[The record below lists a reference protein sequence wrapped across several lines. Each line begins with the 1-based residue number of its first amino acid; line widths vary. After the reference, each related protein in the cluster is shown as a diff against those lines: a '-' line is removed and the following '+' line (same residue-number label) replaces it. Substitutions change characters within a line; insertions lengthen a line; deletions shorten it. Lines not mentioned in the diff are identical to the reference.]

1 MAIRKPSYNI
11 GSTPTFGSIVL
22 SHELSKYGNKPVY
35 NVGVDTRTPLHIGKN
50 IPVPSW
56 ASEENGCIPHKA
68 IKVAN
73 GIVVEYKPIGTLGV
87 GYAKIYIVGKDQ
99 QPFSRMKEIW
109 SEIHRIWSND
119 RKHNPQIPIE
129 GTITKTGE
137 IRDTYG
143 SNVPTFD
150 VLCGFLIIA
159 HNLYS
164 NWKYFPNARS
174 VSEVK
179 FLTTALSTVRGMS
192 KNAEYIEND
201 IKDLREQIRYRQDEI
216 AKLEKN
222 LNNLYEDGANA
233 MNLLEE
239 NGVKVNV
246 EGKVEGIEE
255 DDSEYYSMEY
265 SPNDYITGSSI
276 TPRIPAGIR
285 YSPVTV
291 YKPDADESCTDA
303 VEYN

>member
-22 SHELSKYGNKPVY
+22 SHELSKYGNKPVHD
-35 NVGVDTRTPLHIGKN
+35 VGVDTHTPLRMGKN

-68 IKVAN
+68 TKVAN

-99 QPFSRMKEIW
+99 QPFFRMKEIW
-109 SEIHRIWSND
+109 AETHQNWINEKKR
-119 RKHNPQIPIE
+119 NPQIPIE

-143 SNVPTFD
+143 SNVPPFD
-150 VLCGFLIIA
+150 VLHRFLIII
-159 HNLYS
+159 HGLYS
-164 NWKYFPNARS
+164 EWKYFPNAKS
-174 VSEVK
+174 ANEVA

-201 IKDLREQIRYRQDEI
+201 IKDLREQIRHMQDEI
-216 AKLEKN
+216 AGLEKN
-222 LNNLYEDGANA
+222 LNDLYEDAANA
-233 MNLLEE
+233 MNVLEE

-246 EGKVEGIEE
+246 EGKVEGVEEE
-255 DDSEYYSMEY
+255 DDSEYFSMGV
-265 SPNDYITGSSI
+265 SPKDYLTSSYITPIGYTVNRHSSA
-276 TPRIPAGIR
+276 TATSRIPT
-285 YSPVTV
+285 SLVLM
-291 YKPDADESCTDA
+291 
-303 VEYN
+303 

>member
-11 GSTPTFGSIVL
+11 GSTPQFGKIEL
-22 SHELSKYGNKPVY
+22 SHELSQCGKKPVY
-35 NVGVDTRTPLHIGKN
+35 IVDADQHTSSHIGKN

-109 SEIHRIWSND
+109 AETHQNWINEKKR
-119 RKHNPQIPIE
+119 NPQIPIE

-143 SNVPTFD
+143 SNAPTFD
-150 VLCGFLIIA
+150 VLRGFLIIA

-174 VSEVK
+174 VAEVK

-201 IKDLREQIRYRQDEI
+201 IKDLREQIRHMQDEI
-216 AKLEKN
+216 TWLEKN
-222 LNNLYEDGANA
+222 LNDLYEDGANA

-246 EGKVEGIEE
+246 EGKVEGVEE
-255 DDSEYYSMEY
+255 DDDSEYFSMGV
-265 SPNDYITGSSI
+265 SPKDYLTGSYITPIGYTVNRHSSATAI
-276 TPRIPAGIR
+276 SRIPT
-285 YSPVTV
+285 SLVLM
-291 YKPDADESCTDA
+291 
-303 VEYN
+303 

>member
-1 MAIRKPSYNI
+1 MAIRMPSYNI
-11 GSTPTFGSIVL
+11 GSTPQFGTIEL
-22 SHELSKYGNKPVY
+22 SHELSQCGKKPVY
-35 NVGVDTRTPLHIGKN
+35 IVDADQHTSSHIGKN

-87 GYAKIYIVGKDQ
+87 GYAKIYMVGRDQ

-109 SEIHRIWSND
+109 SEIHRIWSNE
-119 RKHNPQIPIE
+119 RKHNNQIPIE

-143 SNVPTFD
+143 SNAPTFD
-150 VLCGFLIIA
+150 VLRGFLIIA

-174 VSEVK
+174 VAEVK
-179 FLTTALSTVRGMS
+179 FLTTALTTVRGMS

-201 IKDLREQIRYRQDEI
+201 IKDLREQIRYRQNEI
-216 AKLEKN
+216 AELEKK
-222 LNNLYEDGANA
+222 LNILYDDGANA

-246 EGKVEGIEE
+246 EGKVEGVEE
-255 DDSEYYSMEY
+255 DDDSEYFSMGV
-265 SPNDYITGSSI
+265 SPKDYLTGSYITPIGYTVNRHSSATAI
-276 TPRIPAGIR
+276 SRIPT
-285 YSPVTV
+285 SLVLM
-291 YKPDADESCTDA
+291 
-303 VEYN
+303 

>member
-1 MAIRKPSYNI
+1 MAIRMPSYNI
-11 GSTPTFGSIVL
+11 GSTPQFGTIVL
-22 SHELSKYGNKPVY
+22 SHELSKWDNMTEYT
-35 NVGVDTRTPLHIGKN
+35 VDYPHTSSHIGKN

-73 GIVVEYKPIGTLGV
+73 GIVVEYKPIWTLGV
-87 GYAKIYIVGKDQ
+87 GYAKIYMVGRDQ

-109 SEIHRIWSND
+109 SEVHQIWRNE

-143 SNVPTFD
+143 SNAPTFD
-150 VLCGFLIIA
+150 VLRGFLIITR
-159 HNLYS
+159 NLYS

-174 VSEVK
+174 VAEVK

-201 IKDLREQIRYRQDEI
+201 IKDLREQIRHMQDEI
-216 AKLEKN
+216 TGLEKN
-222 LNNLYEDGANA
+222 LNDLYEDGANA

-246 EGKVEGIEE
+246 EGKVEGVEEE
-255 DDSEYYSMEY
+255 DDSEYYSMESSLDDY
-265 SPNDYITGSSI
+265 LTVNVCLTRSYITPIEYAGNKTYQVHGTSI
-276 TPRIPAGIR
+276 GLMQ
-285 YSPVTV
+285 
-291 YKPDADESCTDA
+291 
-303 VEYN
+303 